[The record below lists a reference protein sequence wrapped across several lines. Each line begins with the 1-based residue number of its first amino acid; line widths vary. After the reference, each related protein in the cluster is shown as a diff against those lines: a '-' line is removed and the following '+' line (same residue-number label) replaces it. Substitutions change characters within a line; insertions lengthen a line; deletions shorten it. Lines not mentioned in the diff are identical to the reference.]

1 MGLTTSALFNLA
13 GERLAWVG
21 AREQLLAENIANS
34 DTPSYRARD
43 LARFS
48 TALDDARGVT
58 PLRSSPRDLVPVS
71 ATGSPSLDSA
81 TTPAD
86 ASVNANLAK
95 LADTEGMQSL
105 VLNLYGAYL
114 GMFRTAL
121 GVSGGSNG

>member
-1 MGLTTSALFNLA
+1 MGLTTSALFSLA
-13 GERLAWVG
+13 SDRLAWVN
-21 AREQLLAENIANS
+21 AREQLLTENIANS
-34 DTPSYRARD
+34 DTPAYQARD
-43 LARFS
+43 LPRFS
-48 TALDDARGVT
+48 TTLDRVRSVV
-58 PLRSSPRDLVPVS
+58 PLRSSPRDLLPAS
-71 ATGSPSLDSA
+71 AVGAPSVASA
-81 TTPAD
+81 TTPTD